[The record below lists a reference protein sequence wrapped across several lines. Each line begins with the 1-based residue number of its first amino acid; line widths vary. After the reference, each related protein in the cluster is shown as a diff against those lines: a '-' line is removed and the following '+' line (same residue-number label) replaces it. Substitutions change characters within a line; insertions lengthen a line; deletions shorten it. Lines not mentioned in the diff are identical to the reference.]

1 MKNVAIKFCSVDEA
15 RKRARMYLEKE
26 SVTKTSIYGI
36 SEEIYNILNNL
47 QYKIID
53 TSGAALEI
61 DFKYDNDTNLTLFIP
76 KIFIDFEEI

>member
-1 MKNVAIKFCSVDEA
+1 MKNVAIKFCSAGEA
-15 RKRARMYLEKE
+15 RKRARVFMGRKT
-26 SVTKTSIYGI
+26 VTNTSIYGI
-36 SEEIYNILNNL
+36 TEEIYNTLNNL

-61 DFKYDNDTNLTLFIP
+61 DFKYDNDTNLMLFIP